1 MAADRESPPPRSS
14 ANNSA
19 PARDRAGAEP
29 RPEVDRLTVGKLI
42 DHGPARHEFHP
53 KGPPS
58 YYVKILTDAGP
69 RTLWAKSLESAFQR
83 SRTQPQIDDFIGV
96 RENNL
101 DPVSF
106 ITRTRNKD
114 GVVVATNRL
123 DTPRPQWV
131 VEKLEEFDLRAAAAR
146 ALRDPTI
153 SRRDAVVSHRE
164 LAGAYWILDS
174 AQKHAA
180 EKWPQNPQTRQRF
193 LQEVRETLALT
204 IERGIEIPS
213 PKPTPEARTI
223 GSPDS
228 RGNGAARTRE

>member
-1 MAADRESPPPRSS
+1 MVADRASPPSNTGS
-14 ANNSA
+14 
-19 PARDRAGAEP
+19 ARDRVGAEL

-58 YYVKILTDAGP
+58 YFVKILTDAGP
-69 RTLWAKSLESAFQR
+69 RTLWGKGLEGAFQR
-83 SRTQPQIDDFIGV
+83 SRTQPQIDDFIGI

-114 GVVVATNRL
+114 GVVVATSQL

-131 VEKLEEFDLRAAAAR
+131 VEKLEDFDLRAAAAR

-153 SRRDAVVSHRE
+153 SRRDAVLSHRE

-180 EKWPQNPQTRQRF
+180 DKWPQSPQTRQRF

-204 IERGIEIPS
+204 LERGIEIPS
-213 PKPTPEARTI
+213 PKPAPEARTV
-223 GSPDS
+223 GSPEVG
-228 RGNGAARTRE
+228 RNGAARTR

>member
-1 MAADRESPPPRSS
+1 MAADRSPPPSR
-14 ANNSA
+14 A
-19 PARDRAGAEP
+19 PDHHTASARDRTDGEL

-42 DHGPARHEFHP
+42 DHGRARHEFHP
-53 KGPPS
+53 QGHPS
-58 YYVKILTDAGP
+58 YYVKILTDGGP
-69 RTLWAKSLESAFQR
+69 RTIWSKGLEGAFQR
-83 SRTQPQIDDFIGV
+83 SRTQPQIDDLIGI

-114 GVVVATNRL
+114 GLVVASQQV
-123 DTPRPQWV
+123 DTPRPQYV
-131 VEKLEEFDLRAAAAR
+131 VEKLEDFDLRAAAAR

-153 SRRDAVVSHRE
+153 SRRDAVLSHRE

-180 EKWPQNPQTRQRF
+180 EKWPQNPQTRLRF

-204 IERGIEIPS
+204 IERGVEIAS
-213 PKPTPEARTI
+213 PTASPQAPTVGR
-223 GSPDS
+223 
-228 RGNGAARTRE
+228 NGAARIRE